1 VDKPDRK
8 NEKSGNNEGGQPHK
22 KPAPVL
28 VNLGLTSQIG
38 LTMAASV
45 LVGLFIGHKL
55 DQWSGGGH
63 LWMIVSIP
71 LGIAS
76 GFWAVYKIIDKVL
89 TCDEKNK

>member
-1 VDKPDRK
+1 MDKPDRK
-8 NEKSGNNEGGQPHK
+8 DEKSGNNEGGQPPK
-22 KPAPVL
+22 KPDPLL

-45 LVGLFIGHKL
+45 LVGLFLGYKL

-63 LWMIVSIP
+63 LWKLVSIP

>member
-1 VDKPDRK
+1 MDKPDRK
-8 NEKSGNNEGGQPHK
+8 EQKSAKNNEAS
-22 KPAPVL
+22 KPDPLL

-38 LTMAASV
+38 FTMVASI
-45 LVGLFIGHKL
+45 LVGLYLGYKL

-63 LWMIVSIP
+63 LWKFVSIP

>member
-1 VDKPDRK
+1 MDKSDRKEPKRAQKGEAPKPD
-8 NEKSGNNEGGQPHK
+8 PL
-22 KPAPVL
+22 L

-45 LVGLFIGHKL
+45 LVGLYLGYQL
-55 DQWSGGGH
+55 DKWSGGGH
-63 LWMIVSIP
+63 LWKLICIP

-89 TCDEKNK
+89 TCEEKEK

>member
-1 VDKPDRK
+1 MDKPDRNKVK
-8 NEKSGNNEGGQPHK
+8 NTDNGEGELSP
-22 KPAPVL
+22 KPDPLL

-38 LTMAASV
+38 LTMAASI
-45 LVGLFIGHKL
+45 LVGLFLGYKL

-63 LWMIVSIP
+63 LWKLVFIP

-89 TCDEKNK
+89 TCDEKV